1 MGSTTQAA
9 AASADRFAAA
19 HAAMRAD
26 SSIQFAMTP
35 IPPPPRPPE
44 WLAALGRW
52 LAHLF
57 SPVGRLLRRLF
68 GWLPD
73 LPYARILLWSVL
85 AIAAIAL
92 ASMAY
97 ERIRHG
103 EWRLPRI
110 RRRRAT
116 RVEDEDEPDWMPDA
130 APVRAWLREADALAA
145 QGRYGEA
152 IHHLL
157 LRSVDDI
164 RHRRPHVVR
173 PAATS
178 RELADAQALPV
189 AARTSF
195 AGIARLVERSL
206 FGGRAVD
213 RDDWT
218 SARTAY
224 ADFALAGHWRE

>member
-1 MGSTTQAA
+1 MSRTQAA
-9 AASADRFAAA
+9 AATADRFAAA
-19 HAAMRAD
+19 HAALRAD

-35 IPPPPRPPE
+35 MPPPPKPPE

-57 SPVGRLLRRLF
+57 APVGRLLGRVF
-68 GWLPD
+68 GWLPE

-85 AIAAIAL
+85 AVAATAL
-92 ASMAY
+92 AFMAY

-110 RRRRAT
+110 RRRRAV
-116 RVEDEDEPDWMPDA
+116 RVETGDEPDWMPDV
-130 APVRAWLREADALAA
+130 APVRAWLQEADVLAA

-152 IHHLL
+152 VHHLL

-164 RHRRPHVVR
+164 RRRRPQVVR

-189 AARTSF
+189 AARASF

-224 ADFALAGHWRE
+224 ADFALPGSWRG